1 MPELSAPGPRITP
14 FLWFAHEAEEAAAH
28 YVSVFP
34 GSRITGTTRYRG
46 EPGPE
51 GVPRPGDVLTVAF
64 ELDGQPFVALNGGPA
79 FRFTEAISFMVSCA
93 DQAEV
98 DHYWA
103 RLGEGGD
110 PAAQQCGWLK
120 DRYGVSWQVVPA
132 RLAELMADPDP
143 ERAARTTTA
152 LLTMKKLDIAELERA
167 HAG

>member
-34 GSRITGTTRYRG
+34 GSRITGTTRHRG

-110 PAAQQCGWLK
+110 PAAQQCGS
-120 DRYGVSWQVVPA
+120 RIATASPGRSCRPGSPSSWPT
-132 RLAELMADPDP
+132 
-143 ERAARTTTA
+143 RTRSA
-152 LLTMKKLDIAELERA
+152 PR
-167 HAG
+167 GRRRRS